1 MIETSKPTSSR
12 SQHRIKN
19 TEENY
24 RMSSKFALTAATTL
38 LGATLALSPALA
50 ANKPQAFTGKIS
62 DAMCGASH
70 MMSGEASECVRA
82 CVSKGS
88 KYALVVGDKVYTL
101 ETSDKTTLDQLDKLA
116 DQQVKVT
123 GEASG
128 DSIAV
133 LSVVAAK

>member
-1 MIETSKPTSSR
+1 
-12 SQHRIKN
+12 
-19 TEENY
+19 
-24 RMSSKFALTAATTL
+24 MSSKFALTAATTL

-128 DSIAV
+128 DSWAISKA
-133 LSVVAAK
+133 LFIYFIRACG